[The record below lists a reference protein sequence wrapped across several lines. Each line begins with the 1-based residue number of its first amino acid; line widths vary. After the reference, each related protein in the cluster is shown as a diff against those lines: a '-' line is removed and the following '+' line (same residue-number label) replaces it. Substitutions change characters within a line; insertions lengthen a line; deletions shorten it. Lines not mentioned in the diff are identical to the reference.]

1 MIAYF
6 FILWNDYHDK
16 LVLNILRN
24 ATQTPEDKIASR
36 FMKSLQVRAVNV
48 VDVTSSQSFD
58 EKENVDKGYNVL
70 KWKWTSNRILI
81 IKVTG
86 LEKT

>member
-24 ATQTPEDKIASR
+24 TTQTPEDKIASR